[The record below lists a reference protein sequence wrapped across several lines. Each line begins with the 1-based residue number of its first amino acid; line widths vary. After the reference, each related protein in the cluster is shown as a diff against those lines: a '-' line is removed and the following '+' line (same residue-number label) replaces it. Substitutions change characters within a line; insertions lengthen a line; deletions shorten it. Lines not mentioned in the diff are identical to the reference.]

1 MKTNLWIDTDMGNDD
16 IMAISMLFLSN
27 KTSIKGI
34 SLVNGVSSV
43 NRGYENINVLLTYC
57 GVNIPIL
64 SGYTTALVP
73 NNTTFP
79 IQDRKRAENLTLL
92 SNLGIPKNK
101 LKNDKQIGVKS
112 IASFI
117 SKNITIL
124 ALGPL
129 TNLASII
136 QNQGAKFKNNVNQ
149 IILMGGGLKKG
160 NVPPSRKAE
169 YNIWLDPQAAQ
180 IVFNSGIPIIMVGID
195 ATSCVPNS
203 KEFVSLISEIQ
214 PNTIFGKIIKAITL
228 GNTTDFD
235 YFYDPLA
242 ASLLFN
248 STIQTDSKQGQIN
261 VSLKGDDIGTTYLN
275 ACSNGNVKVVTN
287 VNSERFFSL
296 LIDLMTL

>member
-1 MKTNLWIDTDMGNDD
+1 MKINLWIDTDMGNDD

-27 KTSIKGI
+27 KISIKGI

-43 NRGYENINVLLTYC
+43 NRGYENINAILTYC

-73 NNTTFP
+73 NNAAFP
-79 IQDRKRAENLTLL
+79 IQDRKRAEDLTLL
-92 SNLGIPKNK
+92 SSLGIPNNK
-101 LKNDKQIGVKS
+101 LKIDKQIGVKS
-112 IASFI
+112 IPGFI
-117 SKNITIL
+117 SKNTTIL

-149 IILMGGGLKKG
+149 IILMGGSLKSG

-180 IVFNSGIPIIMVGID
+180 IVFNSGIPIVMVGID

-203 KEFVSLISEIQ
+203 KEFVSMITEIQ
-214 PNTIFGKIIKAITL
+214 PSTIFGKIIKAITL

-248 STIQTDSKQGQIN
+248 STIQTDSIQGQIN
-261 VSLKGDDIGTTYLN
+261 VSLKGDDIGTTYLSP
-275 ACSNGNVKVVTN
+275 CSNGNVKAIIKVG
-287 VNSERFFSL
+287 SEGFFTL
-296 LIDLMTL
+296 LVDLMTV